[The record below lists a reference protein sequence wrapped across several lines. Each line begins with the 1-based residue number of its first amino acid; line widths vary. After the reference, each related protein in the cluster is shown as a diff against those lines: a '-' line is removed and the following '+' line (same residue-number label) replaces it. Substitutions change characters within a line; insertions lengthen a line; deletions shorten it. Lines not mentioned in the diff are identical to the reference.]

1 MTTGTIMALL
11 FILMLT
17 IAVVPTDTGT
27 YYPDTTTI
35 SYRDGNVHCSNPKTN
50 HRPCSRIDQ
59 CVIPAYDKQWN
70 ATREYE
76 LDQFYHEF
84 LPHALDD
91 FMVPVPADADHLSV
105 PEKNTDLRGRPQ
117 MLQVDFQ
124 KLLVSMRMNVN
135 VSLR

>member
-1 MTTGTIMALL
+1 MALL
-11 FILMLT
+11 FILILT
-17 IAVVPTDTGT
+17 IAVLTDTDT
-27 YYPDTTTI
+27 DHHPDAATS
-35 SYRDGNVHCSNPKTN
+35 SYMDGSAHCSNPKTN

-91 FMVPVPADADHLSV
+91 FMVPVPVPAAADRLSV

-124 KLLVSMRMNVN
+124 KLLVSMRYAYECECI
-135 VSLR
+135 S